1 MAMIEETLGGDPPRS
16 APTPAPPTPYIR
28 IDLAIVRQ
36 RYAELRRLLPAASI
50 YYAVKAN
57 PAAAV
62 IAALAALGANFD
74 IASEGE
80 MRRCR
85 EAGVGSGR
93 LSFGNTIKRQLDI
106 ADSAATGVDLFAFDS
121 ETELNKLARCA
132 PGSRVFCRLLIE
144 NRGAEWPLS
153 RKFGCEAHMAADL
166 LISARERGLKPVGVS
181 FHVGSQQ
188 TDPGAWPHAICHAA
202 WVFRACA
209 HRGLQLELLNLGGGL
224 PAHYRAAVP
233 PLATYVDAIETGLAR
248 EFGSS
253 RPRLLIEPG
262 RYLVGDA
269 GILTAQVLLIARK
282 SLHEHE
288 RWVYLDAGRFNGLPE
303 TEAERIHYRIRTP
316 RDGGAC
322 GPVILAGPTCDSSDI
337 LYRRHPYELPLDLR
351 VGDEIDFLSAGA
363 YTASYAAVEFNGFA
377 PIRTY
382 CV

>member
-1 MAMIEETLGGDPPRS
+1 MPGEIPDESRIPAAAQPR
-16 APTPAPPTPYIR
+16 PATPYIV
-28 IDLAIVRQ
+28 IDLNIVRQ
-36 RYAELRRLLPAASI
+36 RYAALRRLLPDATI

-57 PAAAV
+57 PV
-62 IAALAALGANFD
+62 VPVVAALAALGANFD

-80 MRRCR
+80 LRRCR
-85 EAGVGSGR
+85 EAGVTADR
-93 LSFGNTIKRQLDI
+93 LSFGNTIKRDHEI
-106 ADSAATGVDLFAFDS
+106 ADAVATGVGLFAFDS
-121 ETELNKLARCA
+121 ETELDKLARNA

-166 LISARERGLKPVGVS
+166 LIAARDRGLCPVGVS

-188 TDPGAWPHAICHAA
+188 TDPGAWPHAIGHAA

-209 HRGLQLELLNLGGGL
+209 HRGLGLELLNLGGGL

-233 PLATYVDAIETGLAR
+233 PLEAYVDAIESGLSR
-248 EFGSS
+248 EFGAS
-253 RPRLLIEPG
+253 RPSLLIEPG

-269 GILTAQVLLIARK
+269 GTLRAQVLLIARK
-282 SLHEHE
+282 SPHEHE

-303 TEAERIHYRIRTP
+303 TEAERIHYPLRTP
-316 RDGGAC
+316 RDGSPC
-322 GPVILAGPTCDSSDI
+322 GTVILAGPTCDSSDI
-337 LYRRHPYELPLDLR
+337 LYRRHPYELPLELQ
-351 VGDEIDFLSAGA
+351 VGDQVEFLSAGA